1 MNIEEGVREILRRH
15 TSSGDLPSDL
25 PLGATGLGLD
35 SIAMIEVLLACE
47 ERFGV
52 AFAEDF
58 VADESLTIGGLTDH
72 VRALAA
78 S

>member
-1 MNIEEGVREILRRH
+1 MTIEEGVREILRSH
-15 TSSGDLPSDL
+15 TSSDDLPSEL
-25 PLGATGLGLD
+25 PLGASGLGLD
-35 SIAMIEVLLACE
+35 SIGMVEVLLACE

-52 AFAEDF
+52 TFAEDF
-58 VADESLTIGGLTDH
+58 VADESLTIGRLTDS

>member
-1 MNIEEGVREILRRH
+1 MNIEDRVREILRSD
-15 TSSGDLPSDL
+15 TSGDLPSDL

-52 AFAEDF
+52 TFAEDF
-58 VADESLTIGGLTDH
+58 VADETLTIGGLADH